1 MSKNKTD
8 VYICNKKYT
17 LESDESSEFIMGVAR
32 VVDKKY
38 QEIFGDDEGISL
50 LDAAV
55 LVSLESAS
63 ENVKMAKTIDSMLS
77 QTKLSADESRELK
90 SKVAS
95 LSKQLE
101 EAVDKNKKLQAE
113 IDIYRLKSS
122 II

>member
-38 QEIFGDDEGISL
+38 QEIFGNDEGISL

-63 ENVKMAKTIDSMLS
+63 ENVKMAKTIDSMRN

-90 SKVAS
+90 SRVAS

>member
-38 QEIFGDDEGISL
+38 QEIFGNDEGISL

-101 EAVDKNKKLQAE
+101 EAIDKNKKLQAE

>member
-38 QEIFGDDEGISL
+38 QEIFGNDEGISL

>member
-38 QEIFGDDEGISL
+38 QEIFGNDEGISL

-63 ENVKMAKTIDSMLS
+63 ENVKMAKTMDSMLS

>member
-38 QEIFGDDEGISL
+38 QEIFGNDEGISL

-63 ENVKMAKTIDSMLS
+63 ENVKMAKTMDSMLS

-101 EAVDKNKKLQAE
+101 EAIDKNKKLQAE

>member
-38 QEIFGDDEGISL
+38 QEIFGNDEGISL

-63 ENVKMAKTIDSMLS
+63 ENVKMAKTLDSMLS

>member
-38 QEIFGDDEGISL
+38 QEIFGNDEGISL

-63 ENVKMAKTIDSMLS
+63 ENVKMAKTIDSMRS
-77 QTKLSADESRELK
+77 QTKLATDESRELR
-90 SKVAS
+90 SKVAT

-101 EAVDKNKKLQAE
+101 EVMDKNKKLQAE
-113 IDIYRLKSS
+113 IDIYRLKST

>member
-38 QEIFGDDEGISL
+38 QEIFGNDEGISL

-63 ENVKMAKTIDSMLS
+63 ENVKMAKTIDSMRN

>member
-38 QEIFGDDEGISL
+38 QEIFGNDEGISL

-63 ENVKMAKTIDSMLS
+63 ENVKMAKTIDSMRS
-77 QTKLSADESRELK
+77 QTKLATDEARELR
-90 SKVAS
+90 SKVTT

-101 EAVDKNKKLQAE
+101 EVVDKNKKLQAE
-113 IDIYRLKSS
+113 IDIYRLKST

>member
-38 QEIFGDDEGISL
+38 QEIFGNDEGISL

-63 ENVKMAKTIDSMLS
+63 ENVKMAKTIDSMLN

-90 SKVAS
+90 SRVAS